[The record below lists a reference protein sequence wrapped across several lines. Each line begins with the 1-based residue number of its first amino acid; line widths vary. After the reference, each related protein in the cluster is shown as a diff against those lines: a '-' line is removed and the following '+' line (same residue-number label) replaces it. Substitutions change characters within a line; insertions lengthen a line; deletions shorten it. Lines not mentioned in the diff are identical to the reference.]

1 MEAGGGGEAAG
12 GTAEEGSLS
21 MTTRRVDYAVSC
33 RRHWQDANTLL
44 GQNARPNAGQLFG
57 LSVECG
63 LKAVLIIRRSVE
75 VAADGSIR
83 EDLQTHLPRIAQ
95 QALEMTTLADSRAGS
110 GLRAAVPS
118 LGKMHDWQVEHRYW
132 RPSEVP
138 LDSLPHWQA
147 AAREMLNYLDNVISG
162 DL

>member
-1 MEAGGGGEAAG
+1 MNMAR
-12 GTAEEGSLS
+12 TS
-21 MTTRRVDYAVSC
+21 VDYTVSC
-33 RRHWQDANTLL
+33 RRHWQDANILL
-44 GQNARPNAGQLFG
+44 NHNARPNAGQLFG

-63 LKAVLIIRRSVE
+63 LKAVLIRRGVA

-95 QALEMTTLADSRAGS
+95 QALEMTTLAEGRAGS

-132 RPSEVP
+132 HPSKVP

-147 AAREMLNYLDNVISG
+147 AAREMLSYLDNVISG

>member
-1 MEAGGGGEAAG
+1 MN
-12 GTAEEGSLS
+12 
-21 MTTRRVDYAVSC
+21 MTRTSVDYTVSC

-44 GQNARPNAGQLFG
+44 KHNARPNAGQLFG

-75 VAADGSIR
+75 VAADGSIC

-95 QALEMTTLADSRAGS
+95 QALEMTTLADGRAGS

-118 LGKMHDWQVEHRYW
+118 LGKMHDWRVEHRYW
-132 RPSEVP
+132 HPSKVP
-138 LDSLPHWQA
+138 LDSLPDWQA
-147 AAREMLNYLDNVISG
+147 AAHEMQNYLDNVISG
-162 DL
+162 DSR